1 MDTSKY
7 PKSDASLLLLN
18 EIEILLTQIH
28 LTELYVKQAQ
38 SAAANE
44 AARIQN
50 QHETE
55 LSALK
60 LALAQNEQLLASR
73 QQIAGA
79 TEKKLLERAQN
90 LEQQAN
96 ETQRRFDAREALLEH
111 ARAEVAAL
119 RERIARLQAAKAEA
133 EAKVQ
138 TGIRERQEL
147 QSAFA
152 ALRQELEVNQRDFE
166 HQQLVSRA
174 LQENLQAQL
183 DQLRVQLA
191 EREAWAGSVVALQQA
206 RSEIAEWRQRSTE
219 LQASRQEIEAAA
231 VQAVTQARARF
242 ETELSNL
249 QTALDERDRELRE
262 TQSAMGAIEQS
273 LRAESATLRAQLRQA
288 QEEIQSRA
296 AELRNAQEQLIAL
309 QQRITEIETAYREAA
324 ASALDTGRA
333 RASLESEIAALRREV
348 ALRER
353 ALTERQEAVSAGELA
368 LHGKVQ
374 ALQQELARGRSAMA
388 ARTAEVRDARAEAEQ
403 ARRELENTRE
413 QALGARR
420 ELDARL
426 QAKEEDL
433 RTAEAGAE
441 AVKSHFEAKLS
452 ALQIQLAERHLLADG
467 RAAEIENLN
476 AKIGRLSEQAAAGQS
491 AAEELSARVHA
502 ESEAAHQ
509 AEIAALRQEHREFQ
523 RRLEEQNAGLMGHIQ
538 ELEQRAANYESEIQ
552 KHAQTITAAMAESA
566 ALRERTQEL
575 ETLRLTEKDA
585 TEGMVDPAGSQR
597 DAELTTLRDALQQK
611 TWELAQ
617 QQAAFENLALAHRGQ
632 IEKLEERLA
641 DQERSSQDRGGEVER
656 GQAQTR
662 TLQRRIEELELAL
675 QQAQWTAVQ
684 SEQQVRQEYAERI
697 KELKA
702 EVQAQAGAL
711 HQRDT
716 AFSQLEQ
723 SLRAEIERLIGEAQ
737 EKHLLLQNRN
747 DELVRSKSERDAL
760 QGKNRDLA
768 ATSARIEA
776 AMSAEA
782 ERMRTEFQ
790 AQLALLQAELSQKE
804 WALEEKHAAGGG
816 KDQQYREQIEL
827 LRRQLAE
834 AEPRKQP
841 EKLGI
846 GDDALTEEQK
856 ERYAKF
862 REVADAVT
870 SSPDPSFPASENRRW
885 RTQMGWKRRWK

>member
-7 PKSDASLLLLN
+7 PKSDASFLLLN

-60 LALAQNEQLLASR
+60 LALAEKAQLLASR
-73 QQIAGA
+73 QQIAGE

-96 ETQRRFDAREALLEH
+96 ETQRRFDEREALLEH

-119 RERIARLQAAKAEA
+119 RERIARLRAAKEEA

-333 RASLESEIAALRREV
+333 RASLESEIATLRREV

-368 LHGKVQ
+368 LHGKIQ

-441 AVKSHFEAKLS
+441 AVKSHFEANLS

-538 ELEQRAANYESEIQ
+538 E
-552 KHAQTITAAMAESA
+552 
-566 ALRERTQEL
+566 
-575 ETLRLTEKDA
+575 
-585 TEGMVDPAGSQR
+585 
-597 DAELTTLRDALQQK
+597 
-611 TWELAQ
+611 
-617 QQAAFENLALAHRGQ
+617 
-632 IEKLEERLA
+632 
-641 DQERSSQDRGGEVER
+641 
-656 GQAQTR
+656 
-662 TLQRRIEELELAL
+662 

-702 EVQAQAGAL
+702 EVQAQAEAL
-711 HQRDT
+711 HQRET

-723 SLRAEIERLIGEAQ
+723 TLRAEIERLIDEAQ

-790 AQLALLQAELSQKE
+790 AQLAFLQAELSQKE

-827 LRRQLAE
+827 LSRQLAE

-841 EKLGI
+841 EKPGI
-846 GDDALTEEQK
+846 GDDALTEEQE
-856 ERYAKF
+856 ERYAKL

-870 SSPDPSFPASENRRW
+870 PRPDPSFPALENRRW

>member
-7 PKSDASLLLLN
+7 PQSDASLLLLN

-38 SAAANE
+38 STAANE

-96 ETQRRFDAREALLEH
+96 ETQRLFDEREALLEH

-119 RERIARLQAAKAEA
+119 RERIARLQAAKEEA

-206 RSEIAEWRQRSTE
+206 RSEIA
-219 LQASRQEIEAAA
+219 
-231 VQAVTQARARF
+231 
-242 ETELSNL
+242 
-249 QTALDERDRELRE
+249 
-262 TQSAMGAIEQS
+262 
-273 LRAESATLRAQLRQA
+273 
-288 QEEIQSRA
+288 
-296 AELRNAQEQLIAL
+296 
-309 QQRITEIETAYREAA
+309 
-324 ASALDTGRA
+324 
-333 RASLESEIAALRREV
+333 
-348 ALRER
+348 
-353 ALTERQEAVSAGELA
+353 A
-368 LHGKVQ
+368 LHGRLEEQ
-374 ALQQELARGRSAMA
+374 RLRFDDSI
-388 ARTAEVRDARAEAEQ
+388 AEVERSRTEIALAQAAKAEAEQ
-403 ARRELENTRE
+403 ARREL
-413 QALGARR
+413 
-420 ELDARL
+420 DARL
-426 QAKEEDL
+426 HAKEEDV
-433 RTAEAGAE
+433 RAAQAGAE

-538 ELEQRAANYESEIQ
+538 E
-552 KHAQTITAAMAESA
+552 
-566 ALRERTQEL
+566 
-575 ETLRLTEKDA
+575 
-585 TEGMVDPAGSQR
+585 
-597 DAELTTLRDALQQK
+597 
-611 TWELAQ
+611 
-617 QQAAFENLALAHRGQ
+617 
-632 IEKLEERLA
+632 
-641 DQERSSQDRGGEVER
+641 
-656 GQAQTR
+656 
-662 TLQRRIEELELAL
+662 

-702 EVQAQAGAL
+702 EVQAQAEAL
-711 HQRDT
+711 HQRET

-723 SLRAEIERLIGEAQ
+723 TLRAEIERLIDEAQ

-790 AQLALLQAELSQKE
+790 AQLAFLQAELSQKE

-827 LRRQLAE
+827 LSRQLAE

-841 EKLGI
+841 EKPGI
-846 GDDALTEEQK
+846 GDDALTEEQE
-856 ERYAKF
+856 ERYAKL

-870 SSPDPSFPASENRRW
+870 PRPDPSFPALENRRW

>member
-7 PKSDASLLLLN
+7 PKSDASLLLLK

-38 SAAANE
+38 STAANE

-96 ETQRRFDAREALLEH
+96 ETQRRFDEREALLEH

-119 RERIARLQAAKAEA
+119 RERIARLQAAKEEA

-206 RSEIAEWRQRSTE
+206 RSEIA
-219 LQASRQEIEAAA
+219 
-231 VQAVTQARARF
+231 
-242 ETELSNL
+242 
-249 QTALDERDRELRE
+249 
-262 TQSAMGAIEQS
+262 
-273 LRAESATLRAQLRQA
+273 
-288 QEEIQSRA
+288 
-296 AELRNAQEQLIAL
+296 
-309 QQRITEIETAYREAA
+309 
-324 ASALDTGRA
+324 
-333 RASLESEIAALRREV
+333 ALRREV
-348 ALRER
+348 AVRER

-368 LHGKVQ
+368 LHGKIQV
-374 ALQQELARGRSAMA
+374 LQQELARGRSAMA
-388 ARTAEVRDARAEAEQ
+388 ARTAEVQDARAEAGRLREQLNELESAAAANLAARRLAEDARQTLEIELAQIKEALAQKVSLLAEHEQRSEPLENHLRSEIAALHGRLEEQRLRFDDSIAEVERSRTEIALAQAAKAEAEQ
-403 ARRELENTRE
+403 ARREL
-413 QALGARR
+413 
-420 ELDARL
+420 DARL
-426 QAKEEDL
+426 HAKEEDV
-433 RTAEAGAE
+433 RAAQAGAE

-476 AKIGRLSEQAAAGQS
+476 AKIGRLSDQAAAGQS
-491 AAEELSARVHA
+491 AAEELRARVYA

-538 ELEQRAANYESEIQ
+538 E
-552 KHAQTITAAMAESA
+552 
-566 ALRERTQEL
+566 
-575 ETLRLTEKDA
+575 
-585 TEGMVDPAGSQR
+585 
-597 DAELTTLRDALQQK
+597 QQ
-611 TWELAQ
+611 
-617 QQAAFENLALAHRGQ
+617 
-632 IEKLEERLA
+632 
-641 DQERSSQDRGGEVER
+641 V
-656 GQAQTR
+656 
-662 TLQRRIEELELAL
+662 
-675 QQAQWTAVQ
+675 QWTAVQ
-684 SEQQVRQEYAERI
+684 SEQQVRQEYAERM

-723 SLRAEIERLIGEAQ
+723 TLRAEIGRLIGEAQ

-790 AQLALLQAELSQKE
+790 AQLAFLQAELSQKE

-827 LRRQLAE
+827 LCRQLAE

-841 EKLGI
+841 EKLDI
-846 GDDALTEEQK
+846 GDDALTEEQE
-856 ERYAKF
+856 ERYAKL
-862 REVADAVT
+862 REVPDAVT
-870 SSPDPSFPASENRRW
+870 SRPDPSFPASENRRW

>member
-7 PKSDASLLLLN
+7 PKSDASLLLLK

-38 SAAANE
+38 STAANE

-79 TEKKLLERAQN
+79 TGKKLLERAQN

-96 ETQRRFDAREALLEH
+96 ETQRRFDEREALLEH

-119 RERIARLQAAKAEA
+119 RERIARLQAAKEEA

-206 RSEIAEWRQRSTE
+206 RSEIA
-219 LQASRQEIEAAA
+219 
-231 VQAVTQARARF
+231 
-242 ETELSNL
+242 
-249 QTALDERDRELRE
+249 
-262 TQSAMGAIEQS
+262 
-273 LRAESATLRAQLRQA
+273 
-288 QEEIQSRA
+288 
-296 AELRNAQEQLIAL
+296 
-309 QQRITEIETAYREAA
+309 
-324 ASALDTGRA
+324 
-333 RASLESEIAALRREV
+333 ALRREV
-348 ALRER
+348 AVRER

-368 LHGKVQ
+368 LHGKIQV
-374 ALQQELARGRSAMA
+374 LQQELARGRSAMA
-388 ARTAEVRDARAEAEQ
+388 ARTAEVQDARAEAGRLREQLNELESAAAANLAARRLAEDARQTLEIELARIKEALAQKVSLLAEHEQRSEPLENHLRSEIAALHGRLEEQRLRFDDSIAEVERSRTEIALAQAAKAEAEQ
-403 ARRELENTRE
+403 ARREL
-413 QALGARR
+413 
-420 ELDARL
+420 DARL
-426 QAKEEDL
+426 HAKEEDV
-433 RTAEAGAE
+433 RAAQAGAE

-476 AKIGRLSEQAAAGQS
+476 AKIGRLSDQAAAGQS
-491 AAEELSARVHA
+491 AAEELRARVYA

-538 ELEQRAANYESEIQ
+538 E
-552 KHAQTITAAMAESA
+552 
-566 ALRERTQEL
+566 
-575 ETLRLTEKDA
+575 
-585 TEGMVDPAGSQR
+585 
-597 DAELTTLRDALQQK
+597 
-611 TWELAQ
+611 
-617 QQAAFENLALAHRGQ
+617 
-632 IEKLEERLA
+632 
-641 DQERSSQDRGGEVER
+641 
-656 GQAQTR
+656 
-662 TLQRRIEELELAL
+662 

-684 SEQQVRQEYAERI
+684 SEQQIRQEYAERM

-723 SLRAEIERLIGEAQ
+723 TLRAEIGRLIGEAQ

-790 AQLALLQAELSQKE
+790 AQLAFLQAELSQKE

-841 EKLGI
+841 EKLDI
-846 GDDALTEEQK
+846 GDDALTEEQE
-856 ERYAKF
+856 ERYAKL

-870 SSPDPSFPASENRRW
+870 SRPDPSFPASENRRW